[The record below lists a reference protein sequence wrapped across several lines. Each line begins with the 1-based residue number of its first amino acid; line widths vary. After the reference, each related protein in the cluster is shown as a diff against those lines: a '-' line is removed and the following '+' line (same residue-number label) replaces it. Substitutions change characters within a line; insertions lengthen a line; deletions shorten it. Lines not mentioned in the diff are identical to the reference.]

1 MEENSTL
8 RGALEV
14 SQRQL
19 AEAEGELR
27 EIRERVRNLRAVVF
41 GLKQLLDPGDSFAGP
56 EPDGPADL
64 AHSSGLA
71 RPEGE
76 STQQREPVRRDDVA
90 GGSVSIERA
99 VQLLAEA
106 GRPMRMD
113 EIRDEWE
120 RRGWVNPRWK
130 APKSAINMVYQRAFK
145 AGLVGRM
152 PDRSWVLP
160 LVVQDRLT
168 DAAPDDGDGD

>member
-1 MEENSTL
+1 MEENKTL

-41 GLKQLLDPGDSFAGP
+41 GLKQLLDPGDSFASP
-56 EPDGPADL
+56 EPDPNEL
-64 AHSSGLA
+64 SHSSGSV

-76 STQQREPVRRDDVA
+76 AGQQREPGRRDEVA

-106 GRPMRMD
+106 GRPMRME

-168 DAAPDDGDGD
+168 DAAPDEGDGD